1 MRSTKMQNI
10 KLNINI
16 ALLVLIGV
24 VIGSR
29 VEILMQQWSWTPALC
44 VAQVIDADDLVIA
57 EEDGNSKTIKPNGKV
72 NAVAVK

>member
-1 MRSTKMQNI
+1 MQNLKI
-10 KLNINI
+10 NTNIC
-16 ALLVLIGV
+16 LLIIVGI

-29 VEILMQQWSWTPALC
+29 LEILMQQNNWTPAIC

-57 EEDGNSKTIKPNGKV
+57 EENGNSKTIKPNGKV